1 MKRYA
6 PVAIAALL
14 LSGCAN
20 ETAVRKTPERPFSNR
35 ETVYEVPETV
45 PKSVDTKTKLAKGK
59 KIRELLEAI
68 RKEAK

>member
-1 MKRYA
+1 MKRFI
-6 PVAIAALL
+6 PTVTALL
-14 LSGCAN
+14 LLNGCTT
-20 ETAVRKTPERPFSNR
+20 ETVVRKIPERPVSNWK
-35 ETVYEVPETV
+35 TAYEVPETV